1 MSLRPTPAKLSV
13 GGRRNGARGAGA
25 PAAAALGAFAGCAA
39 SSARTGF
46 AAAFARAGLLAG
58 VGVHFFLLLPCLF
71 FPSRRPSY
79 PPSPFLFFFP
89 PPPQPRSFRPS
100 FPAVARAALP
110 SPPFVL

>member
-58 VGVHFFLLLPCLF
+58 VVGNFFLLIRCLIY
-71 FPSRRPSY
+71 PSRGP
-79 PPSPFLFFFP
+79 
-89 PPPQPRSFRPS
+89 SFRPWHFLYFLPLPHPHGALRPR
-100 FPAVARAALP
+100 FPPAT
-110 SPPFVL
+110 PPG